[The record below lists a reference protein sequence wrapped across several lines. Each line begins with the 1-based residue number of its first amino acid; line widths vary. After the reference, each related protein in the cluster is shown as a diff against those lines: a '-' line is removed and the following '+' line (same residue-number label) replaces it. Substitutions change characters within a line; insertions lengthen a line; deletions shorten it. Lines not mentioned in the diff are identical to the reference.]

1 VTVTSLVGAIRASRA
16 DQMQQIGQRSLEASV
31 QEETVVF
38 DRVMRIIGDALLRS
52 VPLVP

>member
-1 VTVTSLVGAIRASRA
+1 MTVTSLVGAIRASRA

-38 DRVMRIIGDALLRS
+38 DHVMRIIGDALLRS